1 MKTSTDLK
9 VQALAE
15 FLSVEIDTIE
25 TVPFDSCAFDTD
37 GEGEYLVYTDAE
49 ADDAWDESL
58 DQYIDDCIIPELP
71 EFAARYFDVE
81 AWKRDARYDGR
92 GHSLSGYDGEEN
104 EIQVDGTWFYIYRTN

>member
-9 VQALAE
+9 VQAIAQ
-15 FLSVEIDTIE
+15 FLNVDVDTVIVAAYDE
-25 TVPFDSCAFDTD
+25 NYFEVD
-37 GEGEYLVYTDAE
+37 GEGEYMVLTDDE
-49 ADDAWDESL
+49 ANDAWDESL

-81 AWKRDARYDGR
+81 AWKRDAQYDGR